1 MGKFKMENDRLVVT
15 IDEWVQNLSAFMT
28 KNIAA
33 N

>member
-1 MGKFKMENDRLVVT
+1 MGRFKMENDRLVVT
-15 IDEWVQNLSAFMT
+15 MIWVQNLSAFMT